1 LRASA
6 AKIPASLFQETC
18 AMRTLLIVMVGLTLI
33 PTQDNAA
40 KKDLAAM
47 EGSWTLVSMEVDG
60 KEVPP
65 DKLQGA
71 TLTIRGNK
79 YALVTR
85 GKQHDV
91 EITLDAGKTPKVIDM
106 KFLDGPNKDRVGKG
120 IYQLDGNTL
129 KICRGLDPQQERPG
143 SFKTKGQVNYFVM
156 VWQRQP

>member
-1 LRASA
+1 MRILLTVVAGLA
-6 AKIPASLFQETC
+6 LLPA
-18 AMRTLLIVMVGLTLI
+18 
-33 PTQDNAA
+33 QDNAA

-47 EGSWTLVSMEVDG
+47 EGTWTLAGMEVDG
-60 KEVPP
+60 KEVPA

-91 EITLDAGKTPKVIDM
+91 EISLDPGKTPKGIDM

-120 IYQLDGNTL
+120 IYQLDANTL
-129 KICRGLDPQQERPG
+129 KICRGL
-143 SFKTKGQVNYFVM
+143 
-156 VWQRQP
+156 